1 PGQLTGTVN
10 WQGEPEM
17 PSILLVDDDAAARDM
32 LKHGLSNDGHVVTV
46 AGDGQEV
53 LDGGLAANIDIVVSD
68 ISMPGVDGIT
78 LAETLLA
85 KQPNLPIV
93 LMSAIADELKRAQS
107 VGGGN
112 VRVIGKPVTL
122 EQLKSE
128 ISALLSG

>member
-1 PGQLTGTVN
+1 
-10 WQGEPEM
+10 M
-17 PSILLVDDDAAARDM
+17 ASILLVDDDTAARDM
-32 LKHGLSNDGHVVTV
+32 LQHALSNDGHTVTT

-53 LDGGLAANIDIVVSD
+53 LDGNLAASVAIVVSD
-68 ISMPGVDGIT
+68 ISMPSVDGIT

-85 KQPNLPIV
+85 KQPSLPIV
-93 LMSAIADELKRAQS
+93 LMSAIADELKRAQN

>member
-1 PGQLTGTVN
+1 MAN
-10 WQGEPEM
+10 
-17 PSILLVDDDAAARDM
+17 ILLVDDDAAARDM
-32 LKHGLSNDGHVVTV
+32 LKHGLSNDGHNVTV

-53 LDGGLAANIDIVVSD
+53 LDGDLTAGVEIVVSD
-68 ISMPGVDGIT
+68 ISMPAVDGIT

-85 KQPNLPIV
+85 KQPNLPVV
-93 LMSAIADELKRAQS
+93 LMSAIADELKRAQN

-128 ISALLSG
+128 ISALLSS

>member
-1 PGQLTGTVN
+1 
-10 WQGEPEM
+10 M
-17 PSILLVDDDAAARDM
+17 SSILLVDDDAAARDM

-53 LDGGLAANIDIVVSD
+53 LDGGLAANVDIVVSD